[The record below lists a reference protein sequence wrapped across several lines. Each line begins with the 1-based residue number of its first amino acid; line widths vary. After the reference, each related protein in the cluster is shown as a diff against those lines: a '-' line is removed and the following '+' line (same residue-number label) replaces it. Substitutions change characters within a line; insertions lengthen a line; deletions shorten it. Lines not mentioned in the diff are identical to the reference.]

1 MHDDSNE
8 QLRNLETTYRSP
20 GNLGNLGNL
29 ADSRSSENN
38 GPDSKPR
45 VSTISKLSFAKSRG
59 LKTSDNR
66 GPAGPAVKEES
77 KNGSQTHPSTIQIT
91 EQSACGNS
99 IETVSNFK
107 LAGFVVLPNATPQ
120 LNSNEPSHAADY
132 SGNHKS
138 NFAPR
143 GEAYLTSAAVSQE
156 EIEQAGK
163 ELQSFDPEQLASAY
177 EKKKLLIYAAT
188 ILVMIGAIVYIAAS
202 CMHMTQTTRP
212 LACFLLFAPICIVL
226 SLKEASKR
234 IGRRNPMMAQR
245 LCRWLS
251 FGNPLA
257 LSHLASLYMDTGNYS
272 KAAKVLHTASRTVQP
287 KNINDYITT
296 HAKFAAVRA
305 RIASIAEAEELF
317 KESFNSAVQLK
328 QARPTPSS
336 SLTLVVSLICGAEI
350 EACQS
355 NYQKAFE
362 LSRRALTEL
371 SQVEKPPVD
380 LVLDVLEGLGHYSN
394 AVGRWSE
401 TELYLL
407 KAVEITDKLKDVSNA
422 QKARILA
429 HLGLALFRLRY
440 AEASEHTFAESLKL
454 AETKAASGAVPHIIS
469 LYAKV
474 QSARKEY
481 QEADQ
486 SYKDAIAAY
495 NGQDPK
501 VTHELL
507 QIKDEYAF
515 FLRTLGKEGEAAAVA
530 LSVTQAGITL
540 EQQKLAKTAQ
550 NAKKREQIKPAAAP
564 QINRAAAQQINRKY
578 RFPIFML
585 LIVMFYGSLVLLE
598 GLRVASF
605 HSWAWF
611 IGFATVLAIKLRA
624 KYGARSVEETNSALV
639 SILSHLPFSRYIV
652 PELSVLPQRTVAIF
666 VGCALLVA
674 GVLKV
679 TLPPPDTV
687 PPGLT
692 SYEYFTLGTS
702 LNQKESFN
710 KARDAYQ
717 RAADQHGHFGT
728 VAERLLKLLPVG
740 QQPDEAISL
749 NMQAVALKKDK
760 VEAEKIWKDCIA
772 KYPNFEIPYLHLGEY
787 YLKSK
792 DKQKLSE
799 AQEMIAHTLSI
810 NPDSQNALFDM
821 YRIKKGLGD
830 DSGAQQYLDKV
841 PADQRE
847 LIESLDKMS
856 DDLEKKEKKGGDTDE
871 DN

>member
-1 MHDDSNE
+1 MHDDANE
-8 QLRNLETTYRSP
+8 QLRNLEATYRSQ
-20 GNLGNLGNL
+20 GNL
-29 ADSRSSENN
+29 ADSWSPEN

-59 LKTSDNR
+59 LKTSENQS
-66 GPAGPAVKEES
+66 PAGPAVKEEP
-77 KNGSQTHPSTIQIT
+77 KNNAQMQASAVQIR
-91 EQSACGNS
+91 EQPASGNS
-99 IETVSNFK
+99 VEPVSDYNS
-107 LAGFVVLPNATPQ
+107 AGFVSLPSVTPQ
-120 LNSNEPSHAADY
+120 LNGNEPSHQADY
-132 SGNHKS
+132 SGDTRS
-138 NFAPR
+138 DFASG

-156 EIEQAGK
+156 EIDQAGK
-163 ELQSFDPEQLASAY
+163 ELESFDPGHLASAY
-177 EKKKLLIYAAT
+177 EKKKRLIYAAT
-188 ILVMIGAIVYIAAS
+188 ILVIIGAIVYLAAS
-202 CMHMTQTTRP
+202 FMQMAQTFRP
-212 LACFLLFAPICIVL
+212 LAFFLVFAPICIVL
-226 SLKEASKR
+226 SLKEASR
-234 IGRRNPMMAQR
+234 GIAQRNPVMAQR
-245 LCRWLS
+245 LCGWLS

-257 LSHLASLYMDTGNYS
+257 LSHLASLYMDTGKYG
-272 KAAKVLHTASRTVQP
+272 KAAKVLFTASRSVQP

-305 RIASIAEAEELF
+305 RVASITEAEGLF
-317 KESFNSAVQLK
+317 KETFNSAVQLK

-350 EACQS
+350 EGCQS

-371 SQVEKPPVD
+371 SQVKEPPVD
-380 LVLDVLEGLGHYSN
+380 LVLDVLESLGHYSN

-440 AEASEHTFAESLKL
+440 TEAAEHAFSEGLKIAEK
-454 AETKAASGAVPHIIS
+454 KAASGAVPQVIS

-474 QSARKEY
+474 QSARKDY

-486 SYKDAIAAY
+486 SYKDAIAAFDS
-495 NGQDPK
+495 QDPK

-515 FLRTLGKEGEAAAVA
+515 FLRSLGKEGEAAAVA
-530 LSVTQAGITL
+530 FSVTQARAAL
-540 EQQKLAKTAQ
+540 EQQKLAKA
-550 NAKKREQIKPAAAP
+550 AKNGKKPELIKPAAAAP
-564 QINRAAAQQINRKY
+564 QINSAAAQQINRQF
-578 RFPIFML
+578 RFPIFTL
-585 LIVMFYGSLVLLE
+585 LIVLFYGSSVLL
-598 GLRVASF
+598 GGFRVASF
-605 HSWAWF
+605 HTWAWF

-624 KYGARSVEETNSALV
+624 KYGARSVEETHSALV
-639 SILSHLPFSRYIV
+639 SILSHLPFARYVV

-666 VGCALLVA
+666 VGCALLTA

-679 TLPPPDTV
+679 TLPAPDTV
-687 PPGLT
+687 PSGLT
-692 SYEYFTLGTS
+692 SYEYLQLGGS
-702 LNQKESFN
+702 LDHKESFN

-717 RAADQHGHFGT
+717 RAADQHGFTGT
-728 VAERLLKLLPVG
+728 IAERMLKTLPLG
-740 QQPDEAISL
+740 EQPDEAISL
-749 NMQAVALKKDK
+749 NMEAVALKKDK
-760 VEAEKIWKDCIA
+760 DQAEKIWKDCIA
-772 KYPNFEIPYLHLGEY
+772 KYPKFEIPYLHLGEY

-810 NPDSQNALFDM
+810 NPDNQKALFDM
-821 YRIKKGLGD
+821 YKIKKALGD
-830 DSGAQQYLDKV
+830 DSGAEQYLNKV
-841 PADQRE
+841 PEDQRK
-847 LIESLDKMS
+847 LIESLEKMS
-856 DDLEKKEKKGGDTDE
+856 DELEKKGKGADE